1 MWTLSNDTGA
11 AGRRGDSPLS
21 SSRRR
26 RKASEPPRPL
36 FRKLTEAEAAHY
48 QAHLLRLDSAD
59 RRMRF
64 CGGVSDTAV
73 IEHCAAIDWTQTV
86 IIGCFVGDK
95 LRGAAELRLLDS
107 TPLQAEFALT
117 IEQGFQDRGLGT
129 ELLRRSLIAA
139 RNRCI
144 TTVTMICLIENAR
157 MQRIARKFDS
167 VLALEEGEIE
177 GRLKTSWPTYLS
189 WLEEA
194 AGDAQA
200 WFRAR
205 SYANGELPFR
215 KMA

>member
-1 MWTLSNDTGA
+1 MWTLSNDTGTA
-11 AGRRGDSPLS
+11 RRRGGTLS
-21 SSRRR
+21 SPKRRQQ
-26 RKASEPPRPL
+26 ASGPPRPL
-36 FRKLTEAEAAHY
+36 FRKLTEAETPHY

-73 IEHCAAIDWTQTV
+73 IEHCAAIDWAKTV
-86 IIGCFVGDK
+86 ILGCFVGAE

-107 TPLQAEFALT
+107 DPLQAEFALT
-117 IEQGFQDRGLGT
+117 IEQGSQDRGLGT

-189 WLEEA
+189 LLEEA

-200 WFRAR
+200 WFRSR
-205 SYANGELPFR
+205 SYANAQLPA
-215 KMA
+215 KKTA